1 MAQKFGLTWWGEQW
15 LHSLSN
21 IDYSNRLPR
30 GATYARKGAVVDVEI
45 KDNLISAK
53 VKGARPTPYRVK
65 ISIPKFTHSEIYRL
79 IDEVQANPTVL
90 AQLLNRELNPQIM
103 EIAGR
108 LGLRIFPKSWK
119 DFEMDCSCPD
129 YAVPCKHLAAVI
141 YMVSREID
149 NNPFLILKLRCAL
162 IRSAVFRGCI
172 ATCALVLE
180 AFWPTIWVLEKRFR
194 LSRCCKNKKTMV
206 CLRPKLPLLLLF
218 QQV

>member
-15 LHSLSN
+15 LHSLSS
-21 IDYSNRLPR
+21 IDFSNRLPR
-30 GATYARKGAVVDVEI
+30 GATYARKGAVRSIEI
-45 KDNLISAK
+45 NGNVVLAK
-53 VKGARPTPYRVK
+53 VQGTRPTPYRVK
-65 ISIPKFTHSEIYRL
+65 ISIPRFSQPEIDRL
-79 IDEVQANPTVL
+79 IAEVQANPAVL

-180 AFWPTIWVLEKRFR
+180 AFWPTIWVWVKRFR
-194 LSRCCKNKKTMV
+194 LLRCCRN
-206 CLRPKLPLLLLF
+206 
-218 QQV
+218 